1 VRNRKEDEM
10 RVKDIMTTN
19 VVTVDRRTSIKD
31 ARKIMEAHRI
41 RRLPVM
47 KRDKLVGLVTKHKL
61 LEVMPSPANSLS
73 VWELNYLLDK
83 LTVNDIMVKDPCT
96 ISPDM
101 PVEEA
106 LRLGREKG
114 YGAFPV
120 VEDGRLVGMVT
131 EGDIV
136 RFMIEVF
143 GLKEKGSHVEIE
155 VPHKNGN
162 MRKIMEVLDDNRV
175 NLMSCV
181 TLNGAADGEH
191 TVALR
196 LESKDAE
203 PIAKELKTSGFNVT
217 YVA

>member
-1 VRNRKEDEM
+1 M

-31 ARKIMEAHRI
+31 AWKIMEAHTI

-47 KRDKLVGLVTKHKL
+47 KRDKLVGLVTKYKL
-61 LEVMPSPANSLS
+61 LEVAPSPATSLS
-73 VWELNYLLDK
+73 VWEVNYLLGK
-83 LTVNDIMVKDPCT
+83 LTVKDIMVENPFT

-106 LRLGREKG
+106 LRLGQEKG

-120 VEDGRLVGMVT
+120 VEDGRLVGLVT

-143 GLKEKGSHVEIE
+143 GLKEKGTHL
-155 VPHKNGN
+155 P
-162 MRKIMEVLDDNRV
+162 
-175 NLMSCV
+175 
-181 TLNGAADGEH
+181 A
-191 TVALR
+191 
-196 LESKDAE
+196 
-203 PIAKELKTSGFNVT
+203 F
-217 YVA
+217 